1 MTAPRRIVMAGET
14 WGEVSPTSYWSLDG
28 RMFLRR
34 DFRFMADHY
43 RDLTGRIWEGGEG
56 IEIISGEASR

>member
-1 MTAPRRIVMAGET
+1 
-14 WGEVSPTSYWSLDG
+14 
-28 RMFLRR
+28 MFLRR